1 MLVDVEYK
9 REKEKPRII
18 AVNFAQAF
26 GQGAWSFIGMGRT

>member
-9 REKEKPRII
+9 REKEKPRMT

-26 GQGAWSFIGMGRT
+26 GQNAWSFIGMGRT